1 MEMNQAEHCFQTG
14 QAVVYQGQLV
24 KLLGVNLL
32 KDKFTV
38 VFPDGR
44 KVHEVGVEELWSI

>member
-1 MEMNQAEHCFQTG
+1 MEMYQAEHYFQSG
-14 QAVVYQGQLV
+14 QEVIYQGQKV

-32 KDKFTV
+32 KNEFTV
-38 VFPDGR
+38 VLPDGS